1 MSLAERDQAILWHP
15 YTQHKIAALP
25 IPIVRGSGAYLI
37 GENNK
42 RYLDLISSWWV
53 NAHGHCHPEIAKAIY
68 EQAMTLEHVLFAG
81 FTHEPAVSLAEK
93 ILALL
98 PVQYTKV
105 FYSDN
110 GSTAV
115 EVALKMAYQ
124 YWRNLGEPER
134 KRFIAF
140 DGGYHGDTFGAMA
153 VGKQSGFFGQYLDLL
168 FDVDYIPFPGT
179 WEDDEAVLL
188 KEQLSLNKLA
198 DHLALHGKEIA
209 AFVLEP
215 LVQGASG
222 MNMCTPRFLREL
234 EKLVRSYGIL
244 IIYDEVMTGF
254 GRVGEYFSCLKSET
268 TPDIIC
274 ASKTISGGFLP
285 RAMTVC
291 HEKVYAAFLSD
302 NISTALIHGHTFTA
316 NPLACAASLAS
327 LKLLQRSETQAQLC
341 MIENVHQQAL
351 AELAELSVV
360 EKIRYTGTIA
370 AFDLK
375 IKAGYGS
382 KASSTLQN
390 RFLERGLLLRPLGN
404 VVYFLP
410 PYCVTEA
417 ELKNAYQIV
426 IQEIQ
431 GVFA

>member
-15 YTQHKIAALP
+15 YTQHQIAALP

-37 GENNK
+37 GENEK

-98 PVQYTKV
+98 PVVYTKI

-124 YWRNLGEPER
+124 YWRNLGEHQR
-134 KRFIAF
+134 KRFITF

-153 VGKQSGFFGQYLDLL
+153 VGKYSGFFGQYTNLL
-168 FDVDYIPFPGT
+168 FEVDSIPFPAT
-179 WEDDEAVLL
+179 WENDNTAVD
-188 KEQLSLNKLA
+188 KEQHTLNQLA
-198 DHLALHGKEIA
+198 DYLEKHGTEVAALII
-209 AFVLEP
+209 EP

-234 EKLVRSYGIL
+234 EKLVRSHGVL

-274 ASKTISGGFLP
+274 VSKSISGGFLP
-285 RAMTVC
+285 LAMTIC
-291 HEKVYAAFLSD
+291 HEKIYAAFLSD
-302 NISTALIHGHTFTA
+302 TISTALIHGHTFTA

-327 LKLLQRSETQAQLC
+327 LALLQRNETEVQLR
-341 MIENVHQQAL
+341 MIENIHQQMI
-351 AELAELSVV
+351 AELSVLPVV
-360 EKIRYTGTIA
+360 EKIRYCGTIA
-370 AFDLK
+370 AFNLK
-375 IKAGYGS
+375 IQAGYGS
-382 KASSTLQN
+382 KASSELQQ

-404 VVYFLP
+404 VIYFFP
-410 PYCVTEA
+410 PYCTTET
-417 ELKNAYQIV
+417 ELKNAYEIV